1 MQILLIMQFNE
12 PIFRH
17 DVHAQSIGYRLTRI
31 AFSRKA
37 RNLVTCQV
45 SSLVTIVHLNY
56 TSYRKHAAFPKF
68 KNDSSA
74 I

>member
-31 AFSRKA
+31 NFSRKA
-37 RNLVTCQV
+37 GKIGHVPSFLTCYHCTFELHV
-45 SSLVTIVHLNY
+45 I
-56 TSYRKHAAFPKF
+56 
-68 KNDSSA
+68 
-74 I
+74 